1 MHSEQE
7 AALLAALAAE
17 AGRVVEI
24 GVYEGGSAALLAA
37 AMPPD
42 GELHLIDP
50 FGEQPDAL
58 RAGWA
63 ADARAARRVVARA
76 ARAGPQV
83 HWHVAYSQHVAR
95 RWNASIDLLF
105 IDGDHSYA
113 GVRRDFEMY
122 APLVTPRGGL
132 VAFHDIVPTDWDG
145 CEVHRYWRELAAD
158 GRLRTESFTDP
169 AGDRMGGIGVVAA
182 PADLDALAGQAHAD
196 QAAA

>member
-24 GVYEGGSAALLAA
+24 GVYEGGSAALLAQ
-37 AMPPD
+37 AMPRD

-63 ADARAARRVVARA
+63 ADSRATRRVVARA
-76 ARAGPQV
+76 VRAGPQV
-83 HWHVAYSQHVAR
+83 HWHVDYSQHVAR

-105 IDGDHSYA
+105 IDGDHSKE
-113 GVRRDFEMY
+113 GCRRDWDLFH
-122 APLVTPRGGL
+122 PHVTAGGR
-132 VAFHDIVPTDWDG
+132 VAFHDARLDQPGGRGLPGPT
-145 CEVHRYWRELAAD
+145 EVVDSLFRAGPPRGWAIEIEVD
-158 GRLRTESFTDP
+158 RT
-169 AGDRMGGIGVVAA
+169 VVVRRA
-182 PADLDALAGQAHAD
+182 PLVA
-196 QAAA
+196 